1 MWFSIISVLTLI
13 HAFKWLFCL
22 ALRLCVYIHGLS
34 VFMDSMKI
42 TVLKI
47 HKFVSND
54 PIVMVEEIALLNE
67 YLFSWIN
74 LTNEIQ
80 GNLYSVNIDEATV
93 TFYGL

>member
-1 MWFSIISVLTLI
+1 M
-13 HAFKWLFCL
+13 
-22 ALRLCVYIHGLS
+22 
-34 VFMDSMKI
+34 
-42 TVLKI
+42 
-47 HKFVSND
+47 SND